1 MKKETRT
8 YKLVIIVVFSL
19 AIIYLI
25 SIINNFS
32 NNYLIDSAKNRE
44 LKEKELRLL
53 ICYDYAKNNGD
64 FVWRH
69 DKCAKIEKEILI
81 K

>member
-1 MKKETRT
+1 MIKDI
-8 YKLVIIVVFSL
+8 YNLVVIVVLSL
-19 AIIYLI
+19 ATIYLL

-44 LKEKELRLL
+44 LKEKELRLI
-53 ICYDYAKNNGD
+53 ICYDYSKNNGD

-69 DKCAKIEKEILI
+69 DRCAKIEKEILI
-81 K
+81 R